1 MALIRE
7 ATVLL
12 RGKVRHVEF
21 APAKAGG
28 EYATVRVEN
37 EGGISD
43 VSISPDIVA
52 KLNVHA
58 MKLDTPVSWIV
69 RPYVKSG
76 TSRAGNVYAFMT
88 YIYQAQTE

>member
-12 RGKVRHVEF
+12 RGKARHIDF

-28 EYATVRVEN
+28 EYATVQVEN

-43 VSISPDIVA
+43 VSLSPDIVS

-58 MKLDTPVSWIV
+58 LKLDTPVSWVV

-76 TSRAGNVYAFMT
+76 TSRAGNVYAFLT
-88 YIYQAQTE
+88 YIFQSQTE

>member
-12 RGKVRHVEF
+12 RGKVRHIDF

-28 EYATVRVEN
+28 EYATVQVEN

-69 RPYVKSG
+69 RPFVKSG
-76 TSRAGNVYAFMT
+76 TSRAGNVYAFLT

>member
-12 RGKVRHVEF
+12 RGKVRHIEF

-28 EYATVRVEN
+28 EYATVQVQN

-43 VSISPDIVA
+43 VSVSPDHVA
-52 KLNVHA
+52 KLNMHA
-58 MKLDTPVSWIV
+58 IKLDTPVSWIV

-76 TSRAGNVYAFMT
+76 TSRAGNVYAFLT
-88 YIYQAQTE
+88 LIYQASAE